1 MALKPRHAKFV
12 AEYLKTSNATQA
24 YLAAGYNATTEAARA
39 GAARLLTNAN
49 VRECL
54 RRAREDAAIA
64 AQINQEW
71 VLRNIRDV
79 ALRCMQAEPVLNH
92 EGEPTGE
99 YTFNANGALRGLE
112 LLGKELEMFA
122 DRKVHDVGNNL
133 LDALREAAQRRRI
146 IDVTPTPIIEHDRPA
161 P

>member
-1 MALKPRHAKFV
+1 VALKPRHAKFV

-24 YLAAGYNATTEAARA
+24 YLAAGYEATPETARR
-39 GAARLLTNAN
+39 GASVLLTKRDIRQAI
-49 VRECL
+49 RQ
-54 RRAREDAAIA
+54 AKEDAAIA

-79 ALRCMQAEPVLNH
+79 ALRCMQAEPVLDR

-99 YTFNANGALRGLE
+99 YTFNATGALRGLE
-112 LLGKELEMFA
+112 LLGKELDMFA